1 MSHRIVI
8 IGHRNPDT
16 DSTTSAVSYA
26 RFLERIGRYEE
37 EIQPVV
43 PGEITPQTR
52 WVFEQAGVDLPEQV
66 DTLSPRVKDVMC
78 TSMETLHSSDRLRD
92 AIDLLI
98 RSSHSMIP
106 IVDQQGRLESVF
118 SNREDFSR
126 FLLSL
131 DVAPIA
137 ESLLTWEDLCQL
149 PGATCLGRRDDE
161 RPCGRII
168 FAMAAGSEWQ
178 HDVCKDDILVAGS
191 IDVLSEVTLDHCPDR
206 VIVVTGSELSARH
219 QERIDRNNLAVIC
232 FRGGISDLMF
242 ALTRQVR
249 LGALSFDSGLCVGP
263 DDLLQDVRDLVRSQ
277 RRALPVVDEDNK
289 LVGIVARKDLKA
301 PPQRKAILIDH
312 FESDQAVPG
321 IESLEI
327 IEIIDHHRI
336 GNIETRGPVRVDC
349 RPIGSACSIVALN
362 YFEAEMDPDPATAL
376 LMLGGICADTLVLR
390 GPTTTDRDRQVAQ
403 RLAAIAG
410 VDVTAFGQQVLRAGD
425 DLMNSRAEQ
434 IWNRDQK
441 VFGIR
446 NQRFAVAQ
454 LETVALAELSDE
466 QLQAFRDELQRDFE
480 KNNYLTSLLVV
491 TDVVDGHSWITG
503 CESPGVEG
511 TTELAFGR
519 EGESPRPGWLQASN
533 VVSRKK
539 QIIPAL
545 MKTFAEYPM

>member
-43 PGEITPQTR
+43 PGSITPQTR
-52 WVFEQAGVDLPEQV
+52 WVFETAGVPLPEQV
-66 DTLSPRVKDVMC
+66 DTLAPRVKDVMC
-78 TSMETLHSSDRLRD
+78 TDVETLSASDRLRD

-106 IVDQQGRLESVF
+106 ILDDRGRLESVF

-137 ESLLTWEDLCQL
+137 ESLLTWDDLTRL
-149 PGATCLGRRDDE
+149 PGAECIGRDDVK
-161 RPCGRII
+161 PSCGRII
-168 FAMAAGSEWQ
+168 FAMAASDEWQ
-178 HDVCKDDILVAGS
+178 HEVTKDDVLVAGS
-191 IDVLSEVTLDHCPDR
+191 IDVLSEVSMDHCPNR
-206 VIVVTGSELSARH
+206 LIIVAQSPLSQRH
-219 QERIDRNNLAVIC
+219 LERIERQQLAVVM
-232 FRGGISDLMF
+232 FRGGISDLLF

-249 LGALSFDSGLCVGP
+249 LGSLSFDSGLCVGP
-263 DDLLQDVRDLVRSQ
+263 DDLLEDVHDLVRSQ
-277 RRALPVVDEDNK
+277 RRALPVVDADNQ

-321 IESLEI
+321 IECMEI
-327 IEIIDHHRI
+327 LEIIDHHRI

-362 YFEAEMDPDPATAL
+362 YFEAELQPDKATAI

-390 GPTTTDRDRQVAQ
+390 GPTTTDLDREVAKK
-403 RLAAIAG
+403 LSEIAE
-410 VDVTAFGQQVLRAGD
+410 VDLFAFGQEVLRSGD
-425 DLMNSRAEQ
+425 DLMRSTPGD

-454 LETVALAELSDE
+454 LETVSLSDLSDE
-466 QLQAFRDELQRDFE
+466 QLRAFRDELQRDFE
-480 KNNYLTSLLVV
+480 RNNYLTSLLVV
-491 TDVVDGHSWITG
+491 TDVINGDSWITG
-503 CESPGVEG
+503 CESPKVEG
-511 TTELAFGR
+511 TTEMAFGND
-519 EGESPRPGWLQASN
+519 SQHPCPGWLQAN
-533 VVSRKK
+533 NIVSRKK

-545 MKTFAEYPM
+545 MRTFAEFSV

>member
-26 RFLERIGRYEE
+26 RFLERIGRYSED
-37 EIQPVV
+37 IHPVV
-43 PGEITPQTR
+43 PGQITPQTR

-66 DTLSPRVKDVMC
+66 DTLAPRVRDVM
-78 TSMETLHSSDRLRD
+78 TTDVETLRSDDRLRD

-106 IVDQQGRLESVF
+106 ILDDQGRLESVF

-137 ESLLTWEDLCQL
+137 ESLLTWHDLTSL
-149 PGATCLGRRDDE
+149 PGATCVGKADADRA
-161 RPCGRII
+161 CGRIV
-168 FAMAAGSEWQ
+168 FAMAASQEWQ
-178 HDVCKDDILVAGS
+178 HDVNKDDILVAGS
-191 IDVLSEVTLDHCPDR
+191 IDVLSEVTMDHCPDR
-206 VIVVTGSELSARH
+206 VIVVTGQPLSDRH
-219 QERIDRNNLAVIC
+219 LERIERNQLSVVL

-263 DDLLQDVRDLVRSQ
+263 DDLLQDVHDLVRSQ
-277 RRALPVVDEDNK
+277 RRALPVVDEDNR
-289 LVGIVARKDLKA
+289 LAGVVARKDLKA

-362 YFEAEMDPDPATAL
+362 YFEAEIEPDQATAL

-390 GPTTTDRDRQVAQ
+390 GPTTTDRDRAVAA
-403 RLAAIAG
+403 RLATIAG
-410 VDVTAFGQQVLRAGD
+410 VCLEDFGQAVLKAGD
-425 DLMNSRAEQ
+425 DLMRSTAEQ

-454 LETVALAELSDE
+454 LETVALHELSDE
-466 QLQAFRDELQRDFE
+466 QLEAFRDQLQRDFDR
-480 KNNYLTSLLVV
+480 NNYLTSLLVV
-491 TDVVDGHSWITG
+491 TDVVNGDSWITG
-503 CESPGVEG
+503 CESPSVEG
-511 TTELAFGR
+511 ATQRAFGQD
-519 EGESPRPGWLQASN
+519 GESPRPGWLHARN

-545 MKTFAEYPM
+545 MKTFAESSK